1 MHVQSCCFA
10 YITYC
15 FFYVLVAVRVVRSNE
30 VPIAT
35 RNVLV
40 TVCQSSLCRTSRQ
53 NKERQEKMKTRI
65 HRNSRGISGTGK
77 IIMILELSLQISE
90 VSHHRV
96 SVVFALDDKTSS
108 TVRYLMIRF
117 SSVFSVYIAIQSHLP
132 YTPYCCSP

>member
-1 MHVQSCCFA
+1 M
-10 YITYC
+10 
-15 FFYVLVAVRVVRSNE
+15 E
-30 VPIAT
+30 
-35 RNVLV
+35 
-40 TVCQSSLCRTSRQ
+40 
-53 NKERQEKMKTRI
+53 TRI
-65 HRNSRGISGTGK
+65 HRNSRGIGGTGK